1 MSFRDRLRAD
11 PGLAREYAALKRM
24 LAERFPDDREKYTD
38 AKSEFI
44 RRHVQSAPPPR
55 QSAAS

>member
-1 MSFRDRLRAD
+1 
-11 PGLAREYAALKRM
+11 M

-44 RRHVQSAPPPR
+44 RRHEQSAPRPR